1 MQLMSPRT
9 RHSFDVVTHLVMR
22 EVRLR
27 YRRSLFGWIWTV
39 AQPLSR
45 FLVLSFVFTQVLP
58 LDVPDFALFLFSG
71 LIGWM
76 WFAAG
81 LQSATESAVDRQD
94 LLLRPGVSPML
105 VPVVSVLGDAFDFVA
120 ALPILV
126 VILLFSSG
134 VPVTW
139 LLLPVFVVP
148 MLMLILGLGYALCSA
163 NVYLRDVRIVVAIGT
178 MLGFYM
184 TPVFYNAEQVPE
196 KYRWIVELNPVAQLL
211 EVERSILIYGVVPSA
226 TEIVG
231 LFAFSSAILV
241 AGALIYRRASPTF
254 TDEL

>member
-1 MQLMSPRT
+1 MSSRT
-9 RHSFDVVTHLVMR
+9 RHSFDVVTHLVAR

-94 LLLRPGVSPML
+94 LLLRPGISPML

-120 ALPILV
+120 A
-126 VILLFSSG
+126 S
-134 VPVTW
+134 T
-139 LLLPVFVVP
+139 
-148 MLMLILGLGYALCSA
+148 SA
-163 NVYLRDVRIVVAIGT
+163 
-178 MLGFYM
+178 
-184 TPVFYNAEQVPE
+184 
-196 KYRWIVELNPVAQLL
+196 
-211 EVERSILIYGVVPSA
+211 
-226 TEIVG
+226 
-231 LFAFSSAILV
+231 FA
-241 AGALIYRRASPTF
+241 
-254 TDEL
+254 